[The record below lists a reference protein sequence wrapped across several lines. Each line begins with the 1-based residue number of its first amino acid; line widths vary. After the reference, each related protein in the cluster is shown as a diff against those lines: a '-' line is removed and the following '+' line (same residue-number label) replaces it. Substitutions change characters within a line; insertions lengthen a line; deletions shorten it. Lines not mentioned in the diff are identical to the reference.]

1 MPGAPAFHAGFRA
14 VLPLWIGIV
23 PFGAAYAVSA
33 RAAGIGPFETQLM
46 SLLVFA
52 GGAQFAAVGLVA
64 AGAGPWT
71 LVSTTLLVN
80 LRHVLYGVVVGATT
94 PLRGGHRWLAAH
106 LLTDEVFGVHIAQ
119 GRGRAGFLMGAGV
132 SLYLVWNLATLAG
145 SLLAHAMPDPG
156 AIGLDIVFPL
166 AFLAL
171 LVPLLRDRPAVLVAA
186 SAALGTWAA
195 SHLLGPSL
203 ALTVVAP
210 LAATLGAGLGRPT
223 ERGA

>member
-1 MPGAPAFHAGFRA
+1 MPGGPAFRAGFRA

-71 LVSTTLLVN
+71 LVSTTLLIN

-94 PLRGGHRWLAAH
+94 PLDGRRRWLAAH

-119 GRGRAGFLMGAGV
+119 GRGHAGFLIGAGV

-145 SLLAHAMPDPG
+145 TLLAHAMPDPS

-195 SHLLGPSL
+195 SHVLGPSL
-203 ALTVVAP
+203 ALTVVAA
-210 LAATLGAGLGRPT
+210 LAAALGASLGRPA
-223 ERGA
+223 EHGA